1 MPVSIMSLQVWLEAF
16 EIWINESKEKL
27 SIFHNDH
34 ELLTSPKALFL
45 HFTGI
50 KFRRSN
56 LKTSDEMMSD
66 ELQNKD
72 YL

>member
-1 MPVSIMSLQVWLEAF
+1 MI
-16 EIWINESKEKL
+16 
-27 SIFHNDH
+27 
-34 ELLTSPKALFL
+34 TSYETNPKALFL

-72 YL
+72 YLFKKIKNWERMTENY